1 MATHLT
7 LLITPLGEGDVQ
19 ILVQRGDGAGVGAA
33 LWQGRHRYDAA
44 QARAEVEALL
54 RALRRALVRPGTEA
68 VVAHGRLLF
77 DLLLPAAVKDALREP
92 DGGSLLI
99 GAGPLA
105 DVPWPLLHDG
115 EVPLGQ
121 RWAVGEVLE
130 GEAGLRPLPDRAAA
144 GERLLLVADPAG
156 DLPAAR
162 FEGEALMR
170 ALAGDGGLACDL
182 RLGRLRRA
190 DFLRMFKSF
199 RIIHLAGHADPA
211 GEDGP
216 GGWRLADGRV
226 GADDLAALAGGS
238 APQLVFAN
246 ACQSARA
253 PDLVE
258 ALLRAGVRQVI
269 GTLVDLPDLPGADF
283 ALQVYGALKEA
294 PGWEALR
301 RAGARRAE
309 RRGGG
314 LAYRLVGDP
323 RTACFERPSADA
335 GGAGVRQG
343 SSSRRGRRSQ
353 SASPRP
359 WPRRPSAGAT
369 SCASRCGPTAGGC
382 CRGVARWGGR
392 CSACR
397 SATRM
402 TPGGRPGGAGA
413 GGAGCARHL
422 HRAGRRPADA
432 DGRGRGGGAGVGGG
446 GGVLV
451 GPPA

>member
-115 EVPLGQ
+115 EAPLGQ

-226 GADDLAALAGGS
+226 GADDLAALAGAS

-283 ALQVYGALKEA
+283 ALQVYGALKEGA
-294 PGWEALR
+294 GVGEALR
-301 RAGARRAE
+301 RARVHAARSD
-309 RRGGG
+309 GGG
-314 LAYRLVGDP
+314 HGLPSWDP
-323 RTACFERPSADA
+323 RTACFDGLPQTPAA
-335 GGAGVRQG
+335 PGVRR

-353 SASPRP
+353 SASEALAEASQQRDV
-359 WPRRPSAGAT
+359 A
-369 SCASRCGPTAGGC
+369 ASRCRPTAGGC
-382 CRGVARWGGR
+382 CQGWR
-392 CSACR
+392 
-397 SATRM
+397 
-402 TPGGRPGGAGA
+402 GGAG
-413 GGAGCARHL
+413 GVR
-422 HRAGRRPADA
+422 RAVQP
-432 DGRGRGGGAGVGGG
+432 RG
-446 GGVLV
+446 
-451 GPPA
+451 